1 MGRIDRRTDILRLI
15 VNFVTAVSTGVE
27 VGIYSWE
34 VKKYASRYF
43 FRISR
48 LVKCNFTS
56 QWSFPWPTDW
66 SWLSTKAATQ
76 VSEFNLLTVMFV
88 WVDYRSGIRE
98 KNANKFAFLV
108 CNLNFATRVQGNYN
122 AFWFV
127 QGGIESVL
135 RVTVVFSTTYES
147 HIYLTTYVWFILINF
162 SVLLIFFS
170 LTIYNSHSHL
180 LIFGHT

>member
-1 MGRIDRRTDILRLI
+1 MHVELYITCRFLIKAEISWKNVSESHKYQVPQKFVQLDSRWSMGRIDGRTDILRLI
-15 VNFVTAVSTGVE
+15 VNIVTAVSTGVE
-27 VGIYSWE
+27 EGVYTWA
-34 VKKYASRYF
+34 VKKYASMYF

-98 KNANKFAFLV
+98 KNTNKV
-108 CNLNFATRVQGNYN
+108 CISGLQFECCSSRTRQ
-122 AFWFV
+122 
-127 QGGIESVL
+127 L
-135 RVTVVFSTTYES
+135 
-147 HIYLTTYVWFILINF
+147 
-162 SVLLIFFS
+162 
-170 LTIYNSHSHL
+170 
-180 LIFGHT
+180 